1 MTSMRPVATLTVTTS
16 LIVLLIL
23 EVCDVLSQQFTTTT
37 RNCYNSDAFKLVKH
51 SYFVTFY
58 TECHRMLI
66 CQLRFFVISAT
77 LLTRYTHAVC
87 IYIYTMNVLFTDARQ
102 YPVITLSE
110 YECWSCDFVLY
121 LNKIQYVGI

>member
-1 MTSMRPVATLTVTTS
+1 
-16 LIVLLIL
+16 
-23 EVCDVLSQQFTTTT
+23 
-37 RNCYNSDAFKLVKH
+37 
-51 SYFVTFY
+51 
-58 TECHRMLI
+58 MLI
-66 CQLRFFVISAT
+66 CQFRLFVISAT

-87 IYIYTMNVLFTDARQ
+87 IYIYIYIYTMNVLFTDARQ